1 MADIEDTDDRPRYR
15 VRELSL
21 IGNALVNEGTEIND
35 YDGYP
40 SGNLEPLNDAAKAKA
55 AELVEINKQR
65 IRDIQAANPFSATL
79 DPEALGKAIS
89 QGIADAMAQQA
100 VEQADQQ
107 ARLAAAIE
115 ALAAGASG
123 KAASK

>member
-1 MADIEDTDDRPRYR
+1 MADIDTDERPRYR
-15 VRELSL
+15 VLELSL
-21 IGNALVNEGTEIND
+21 IGNELIEEGKEIDN

-55 AELVEINKQR
+55 AGLVEINKQR

-89 QGIADAMAQQA
+89 QGIADAMQAQA
-100 VEQADQQ
+100 AEQADLN
-107 ARLAAAIE
+107 ARLAAALE
-115 ALAAGASG
+115 ALAAA
-123 KAASK
+123 KPAAK

>member
-1 MADIEDTDDRPRYR
+1 MADIDTDERPRYR
-15 VRELSL
+15 VLELSL
-21 IGNALVNEGTEIND
+21 IGNELIEEGKEIDN

-89 QGIADAMAQQA
+89 QGIADAMQAQA
-100 VEQADQQ
+100 AEQADLN
-107 ARLAAAIE
+107 ARLAAALE
-115 ALAAGASG
+115 ALAAA
-123 KAASK
+123 KPAAK